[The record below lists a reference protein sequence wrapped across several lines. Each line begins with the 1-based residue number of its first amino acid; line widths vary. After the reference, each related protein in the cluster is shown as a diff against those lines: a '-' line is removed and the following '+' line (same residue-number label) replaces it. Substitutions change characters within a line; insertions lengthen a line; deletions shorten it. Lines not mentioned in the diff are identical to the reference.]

1 MKYRREN
8 IDSDTFKKKGKRKVA
23 EDFTTNV
30 KEDKATLILRLKLK
44 AKEMD
49 AWRLNGE
56 EIIGII

>member
-1 MKYRREN
+1 M
-8 IDSDTFKKKGKRKVA
+8 A

-49 AWRLNGE
+49 AWRLNCE
-56 EIIGII
+56 EVLEII